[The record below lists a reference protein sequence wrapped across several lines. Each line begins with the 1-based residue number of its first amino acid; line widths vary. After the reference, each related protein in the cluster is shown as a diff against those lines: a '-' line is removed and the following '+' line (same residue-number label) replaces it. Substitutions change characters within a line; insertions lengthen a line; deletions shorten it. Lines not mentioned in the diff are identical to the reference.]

1 MVSFTS
7 SEVLRRAPL
16 LRLTVFY
23 TCSFLKQ
30 QHFGSGVF
38 EGVVC
43 FGFYLPMFTVCER
56 GSSRRGRGINEL
68 GLYWI
73 FKRELLAAYII
84 FSRVLVP
91 SGSPQKYFFVIY
103 PEISAFLS
111 VSLVSS

>member
-23 TCSFLKQ
+23 TCSFLKR
-30 QHFGSGVF
+30 QHFGFGF
-38 EGVVC
+38 FGGVVC
-43 FGFYLPMFTVCER
+43 FGFFLPMFTVCER
-56 GSSRRGRGINEL
+56 GSSRRGRGINES

-73 FKRELLAAYII
+73 FKSELLAAYII
-84 FSRVLVP
+84 LVMFLCLLEVLRNT
-91 SGSPQKYFFVIY
+91 SFVIY